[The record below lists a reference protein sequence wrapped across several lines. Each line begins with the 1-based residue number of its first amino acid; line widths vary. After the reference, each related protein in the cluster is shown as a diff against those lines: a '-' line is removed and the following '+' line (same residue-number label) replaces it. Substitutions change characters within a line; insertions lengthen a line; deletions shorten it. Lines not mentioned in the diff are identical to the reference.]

1 MRIELPQKVIDIIT
15 KLKEAGFEAY
25 AVGGCVRDS
34 ILGREPDDWDITTS
48 ALPAQVKEL
57 FRRTVD
63 TGIAHGTVTVLLQGE
78 GFEVTTYRIDGA
90 YTDSRHPEQVTFTA
104 SLAEDLK
111 RRDFTINAMA
121 YNEEEGLVDI
131 FHGLSDIQR
140 RMIRCVGCPAERF
153 SEDALRMMRAVRFA
167 AQLGYEIEEGTCTAI
182 KQHAPALKHISAERI
197 QTELV
202 KLLLSPHP
210 DYIRL
215 AYELGVTRE
224 VLPEF
229 DEMMCTPQHNPH
241 HCYDV
246 GGHTICALRHIRA
259 DKALRLAV
267 LLHDVG
273 KIRTRTTDSEGIDHF
288 YRHPQAGEAMV
299 REILRRLKLDNHTTD
314 LVCRLV
320 KYHDILIIPEE
331 AAMRRAMNKIGEETL
346 ALLFEI
352 KRADAMAQNQEMR
365 EEKLAAIGRLN
376 EIYTQVLEKKQCV
389 SIKTLAVSG
398 KDLIAAGVAPGPGM
412 GQMLDQ
418 MLQLVLQQ
426 PECNEKSYLLSK
438 ISDFS

>member
-34 ILGREPDDWDITTS
+34 ILGRKPDDWDITTS
-48 ALPAQVKEL
+48 ALPSQVKEL
-57 FRRTVD
+57 FPRTVD
-63 TGIAHGTVTVLLQGE
+63 TGIAHGTVTVLQQGE

-131 FHGLSDIQR
+131 FHGISDIER
-140 RMIRCVGCPAERF
+140 RLIRCVGGPAERF

-167 AQLGYEIEEGTCTAI
+167 AQLGYEIEDGTCTAI
-182 KQHAPALKHISAERI
+182 KQLAPALKHISAERI

-215 AYELGVTRE
+215 AYELGVTQE

-229 DEMMCTPQHNPH
+229 DEMMSTPQHNPH

-259 DKALRLAV
+259 EKALRLAV

-288 YRHPQAGEAMV
+288 YRHPQAGEAMA
-299 REILRRLKLDNHTTD
+299 REILRRMKFDNHTTD

-320 KYHDILIIPEE
+320 KYHDVLIIPEE
-331 AAMRRAMNKIGEETL
+331 AAMRRALNKIGEETL

-365 EEKLAAIGRLN
+365 EEKLAAIERLK
-376 EIYTQVLEKKQCV
+376 EICTQVLEKQQCV

>member
-34 ILGREPDDWDITTS
+34 ILGRMPDDWDITTS

-288 YRHPQAGEAMV
+288 YGHPQAGEAMA

-320 KYHDILIIPEE
+320 KYHDILIAPEE
-331 AAMRRAMNKIGEETL
+331 AAMRRAMNRAGEDIVP
-346 ALLFEI
+346 LLFEI

>member
-288 YRHPQAGEAMV
+288 YRHPQTGEAMA

-320 KYHDILIIPEE
+320 KYHDILIAPEE
-331 AAMRRAMNKIGEETL
+331 AAMRRAMNRAGEDIVP
-346 ALLFEI
+346 LLFEI

>member
-34 ILGREPDDWDITTS
+34 ILGRKPDDWDITTS

-229 DEMMCTPQHNPH
+229 DEMMCTPQHNPY

-259 DKALRLAV
+259 EKALRLAV

-288 YRHPQAGEAMV
+288 YRHPQAGEAMA
-299 REILRRLKLDNHTTD
+299 REILRRMKFDNHTTD

-320 KYHDILIIPEE
+320 KYHDILIAPEE
-331 AAMRRAMNKIGEETL
+331 AAMRRAMNRAGEDIVP
-346 ALLFEI
+346 LLFEI

>member
-34 ILGREPDDWDITTS
+34 ILGRMPDDWDITTS

-259 DKALRLAV
+259 EKALRLAV

-288 YRHPQAGEAMV
+288 YRHPQAGEAMA
-299 REILRRLKLDNHTTD
+299 REILRRMKFDNHTTD

-320 KYHDILIIPEE
+320 KYHDILIAPEE
-331 AAMRRAMNKIGEETL
+331 AAMRRAMNRAGEDIVP
-346 ALLFEI
+346 LLFEI